1 MPTNA
6 TPSHDTAQIPAARS
20 DPHKTAIL
28 PAKTLPPRTFT
39 LWSAVA
45 HNAPL
50 KTRFGHTH
58 DRELYLFGI
67 QQSIPLVSGKYGTLE
82 YTNDLLPLV
91 ITTET
96 PFYRDTTVVH
106 TCGPGLPIHCG
117 SDFHIVTFDS
127 LIQYKKTVYGAGL
140 IPIGFRYVVGPR
152 AVQFLVGM
160 SAGAIY
166 FQHRIPD
173 PGETRV
179 NFTLDG
185 TALFRI
191 HVWQRNAFTIGYHF
205 NHISNANTGRE
216 NPGMN
221 SVMLDVGWTYTR
233 GGARQEGPLK

>member
-1 MPTNA
+1 LA
-6 TPSHDTAQIPAARS
+6 
-20 DPHKTAIL
+20 
-28 PAKTLPPRTFT
+28 F
-39 LWSAVA
+39 WSATA

-58 DRELYLFGI
+58 DRELYIFGI
-67 QQSIPLVSGKYGTLE
+67 QQSIPLVTGKYGTLE

-96 PFYRDTTVVH
+96 PFYHDTTVVH
-106 TCGPGLPIHCG
+106 TCGPGLPLQCG
-117 SDFHIVTFDS
+117 NDFRIITFDS

-152 AVQFLVGM
+152 AVQFLVGL

-173 PGETRV
+173 PSETRV

-233 GGARQEGPLK
+233 SGTRPQELPR